1 MYFDHYRVVH
11 SVHTLPTHI
20 YVQTT
25 CISHLMTP
33 LSNRFDSVFRNGQ
46 DKCVWIWGASLWQT
60 MAPLLLV
67 PDISRHPFHLTVPHP
82 SVWSGSLFT
91 KVCRHIL
98 PEMVQAFWC
107 WKRKWFGKLKWNN
120 EMSTRNRTALNRWLV
135 STLLWRLIQ
144 RAKYYAKFTFQSYL
158 NINVCWQCVYTAT
171 L

>member
-1 MYFDHYRVVH
+1 MHFASDDPFKQQVWFSLQKWTRQMCLDMGSLTLADYGTSSSCSRYIPAPFPSNCSPPECVVW
-11 SVHTLPTHI
+11 
-20 YVQTT
+20 
-25 CISHLMTP
+25 
-33 LSNRFDSVFRNGQ
+33 F
-46 DKCVWIWGASLWQT
+46 
-60 MAPLLLV
+60 
-67 PDISRHPFHLTVPHP
+67 
-82 SVWSGSLFT
+82 LFT